1 MSLMLL
7 AISDD
12 YKLTDLL
19 STAGATIGIIIA
31 GTIFLQF
38 VNTKYMDL
46 AGRYRELATE
56 YRGVPDEHGRHG
68 PLRTLIQR
76 YRRRL
81 MLLNRASWLAA
92 VALLAF
98 LSAVMV
104 GGLSILYPPVVALRT
119 AGTWG
124 LMGGLLLIAIAVLL
138 NLIETIMARKEIG
151 DEIADLDDEARQ
163 LKC

>member
-1 MSLMLL
+1 MPPLLL
-7 AISDD
+7 AISTD

-38 VNTKYMDL
+38 INTKYMDL
-46 AGRYRELATE
+46 AGRYRDLAKE
-56 YRGVPDEHGRHG
+56 YRGVPGEHGRHG
-68 PLRTLIQR
+68 PLRSLIRR

-81 MLLNRASWLAA
+81 VLLNRAAWIAA

-98 LSAVMV
+98 LSAVLV
-104 GGLSILYPPVVALRT
+104 GGLSILFPPIVALRT
-119 AGTWG
+119 TGTAG
-124 LMGGLLLIAIAVLL
+124 LMGGLILIAVAVLL
-138 NLIETIMARKEIG
+138 NLIETVMARVEIG

-163 LKC
+163 VAC